1 MDRVQE
7 LIDERRAEL
16 PTGLAKELLDLCKQA
31 NDESDRL
38 YRVTC
43 VRIVGTGFA
52 DNEVA
57 LKPITQH
64 LMLKVKKRPGING
77 VSFTT
82 EQEWLDMGF
91 FEQEWLDQKLPY
103 TLEQFDTC
111 MTIVCDIKRYV
122 TKRTRDEF
130 EFTATP
136 QD

>member
-64 LMLKVKKRPGING
+64 LMLKVKKRPSRGPLY
-77 VSFTT
+77 S
-82 EQEWLDMGF
+82 EQEWIDSGF
-91 FEQEWLDQKLPY
+91 FEQEWLDWKLPK
-103 TLEQFDTC
+103 TLEQTDNC
-111 MTIVCDIKRYV
+111 MTIVCEVKRHV

-130 EFTATP
+130 EFTAS
-136 QD
+136 

>member
-43 VRIVGTGFA
+43 VRIVATGIG
-52 DNEVA
+52 DNEVD
-57 LKPITQH
+57 LKPITQRH
-64 LMLKVKKRPGING
+64 LLKVRPRRRSGSG
-77 VSFTT
+77 FKT

-91 FEQEWLDQKLPY
+91 FDEEWLDQKLPY